1 MSTIK
6 PVTIPHEVAD
16 AIETLRRDSAS
27 DPAFDNEGIA
37 HAYVTESYVGPIAL
51 NLRKIPFDTL
61 MRALLDGYEREL
73 TEEEAQEQRFA
84 VVRQYYRQQRDAW
97 FNGGNHH
104 TAPYAIEQC
113 LTLAGIAI
121 PGVNAPEETEVTA
134 NV

>member
-1 MSTIK
+1 MTTEIK
-6 PVTIPHEVAD
+6 PVTIPREVAD

-73 TEEEAQEQRFA
+73 TEEEKRAQSATYVKHRYLEALEFADEDELQLGFINGARF
-84 VVRQYYRQQRDAW
+84 VLDE
-97 FNGGNHH
+97 FGI
-104 TAPYAIEQC
+104 TIE
-113 LTLAGIAI
+113 
-121 PGVNAPEETEVTA
+121 GVNA
-134 NV
+134 